1 MAKTTKSPTP
11 EFLENRRKAIMEL
24 AKKRRKETL
33 IRTAGVTSEANDSK
47 VTPRYSLSSA
57 PPPPSQ
63 S

>member
-1 MAKTTKSPTP
+1 MAKSSKSPTP

-24 AKKRRKETL
+24 ANKRRKETL
-33 IRTAGVTSEANDSK
+33 IRTSGVTSDGNDNK
-47 VTPRYSLSSA
+47 ITPRYSLSSA